1 VERDRLKLALVT
13 DTYHPQVNGVVSSV
27 DSIAEEVG
35 REHEVRIFA
44 PTNAR
49 NAQGFRSFTF
59 PPYPDYRIAFVGPKT
74 IGEIFVREGIEL
86 IHVHTPFTLG
96 LAAVSAGKRLLLPI
110 VGTFHTLLPEY
121 THYVYGRWGGLLRGL
136 AWRYVSCFYRR
147 CTVVTTPSNPMREV
161 LVGRRLENVHVISNA
176 VNVDLFSPRERP
188 PNQDPVIL
196 YVGRLGREKRV
207 EVLIN
212 AAPRILEQFPQA
224 MFQVVGRGVQGRF
237 YEEMVREKGLNGNFR
252 FEHYLSPTDLV
263 DAYRGC
269 DVFVIPSDTET
280 QGLVALEAMACG
292 KPVVGADAA
301 GLKDVI
307 TPEVDGYRFAP
318 GDSGD
323 LSQCVLRLLADA
335 SLRQKMGANA
345 RQKAEGFSQSRIA
358 GQWMGLY
365 SSLLATDGQQPTSP

>member
-1 VERDRLKLALVT
+1 MKVALVT

-27 DSIAEEVG
+27 DSIVEEVG
-35 REHEVRIFA
+35 KEHEVRIFA
-44 PTNAR
+44 PTNAK

-59 PPYPDYRIAFVGPKT
+59 QPYPDYRIAFVGPKT
-74 IGEIFVREGIEL
+74 IGEIFVREGIDL

-147 CTVVTTPSNPMREV
+147 CAVVTTPSNSMREV
-161 LVGRRLENVHVISNA
+161 LVGRHRLTNVHVISNA
-176 VNVDLFSPRERP
+176 LNVDTFSPQDRP
-188 PNQDPVIL
+188 SNQDPVIL
-196 YVGRLGREKRV
+196 YVGRLGREKKV
-207 EVLIN
+207 EVLID
-212 AAPRILEQFPQA
+212 AAPRILGKFPRA
-224 MFQVVGRGVQGRF
+224 VFRVVGRGVQGKL
-237 YEEMVREKGLNGNFR
+237 YEGMVRKKGLNGSFR
-252 FEHYLSPTDLV
+252 FEHYLSPPDLV

-292 KPVVGADAA
+292 KPVVGADAG

-307 TPEVDGYRFAP
+307 TPEVDGYRFVP
-318 GDSGD
+318 GSSED
-323 LSQCVLRLLADA
+323 LSRCVLELLADDD
-335 SLRQKMGANA
+335 LRQKMGANA
-345 RQKAEGFSQSRIA
+345 RRKAEGFSQKKIA
-358 GQWMGLY
+358 EQWMSLY
-365 SSLLATDGQQPTSP
+365 SSLLGGAGRNPTSP